1 MARSSSPNVPR
12 LDTNNRTLSLDKVPQ
27 LVGQLGSDG
36 IASLK
41 ADESLAPPGK
51 SRAPRSL
58 KAAFDAVGDSRR
70 ESLTDTASE
79 TASEEDYDSLKHD
92 PAVLAEGAKGG
103 GLVLETIG
111 QSTVNSGAKS
121 FGSIKTSSTKSRPGP
136 ARLKSIPVTLNK
148 LKEKG
153 RYILT
158 ADDDALREILRAG
171 MERVKQEKNPSS
183 AKRKSK
189 FSDLVFTRRFTAFDR
204 QNVESAASPFHG
216 FFTLFWLGTGIY
228 MLQIAAANWQ
238 KHGNVLGSNEI
249 MGLMFQRDL
258 VVLGLSDGVMCASTY
273 FGVALQ
279 HLIFRGWLSWNRQGW
294 IIQSLWQAFF
304 LFVVLAWTLFREW
317 PWTHTVFFVLHG
329 IVMLMKQHS
338 YAFCKIQSHSEDLY
352 SNDIADNGHLSEV
365 YKMRAKLQLKLKQLD
380 NIETVETPSATTPKA
395 SSLTTSYLDFRP
407 TSNDL
412 NQRRQSLRR
421 NSIHEEASNISQI
434 AAAIESGEPLD
445 VDQVQAFQRIINWEI
460 DALAEDL
467 KGKCTNS
474 GNYYPKNLNAANH
487 FEYIVLPT
495 LVYELEYPRSDSIN
509 WYYVAEKAVAVFGI
523 LGIMN
528 LVSQTF
534 IYPVVVR
541 TIEMKD
547 AGMSI
552 QERLREFPWILSDL
566 IFPFMME
573 YMMTWYVIWECILNL
588 LAEITY
594 FADRGFY
601 DDWWNSVSW
610 DQFARDWNRPVH
622 NFLLRHV
629 YHSSISSMRVNKYTA
644 TLITFFLSACVHE
657 LVMWCLFKKLRGYLL
672 FLQMTQIPLVQLSRS
687 RFLKG
692 RATLG
697 NLIFWIGIFTG
708 PSLLCS
714 LYLII

>member
-1 MARSSSPNVPR
+1 MAPSASAEAPVVTSRS
-12 LDTNNRTLSLDKVPQ
+12 LSDEKFEKVPQ
-27 LVGQLGSDG
+27 LVGHMDEDG
-36 IASLK
+36 TAHLK
-41 ADESLAPPGK
+41 PDSTFTRPSNSEP
-51 SRAPRSL
+51 PRSL
-58 KAAFDAVGDSRR
+58 KKALDAAADNRRGGSSDAG
-70 ESLTDTASE
+70 SE
-79 TASEEDYDSLKHD
+79 TQSEEDYDALRLD
-92 PAVLAEGAKGG
+92 PNAVVLGGKGG
-103 GLVLETIG
+103 GFAAEANGKGVDNPDVDKALENI
-111 QSTVNSGAKS
+111 KS
-121 FGSIKTSSTKSRPGP
+121 SSLSRPAA
-136 ARLKSIPVTLNK
+136 ARLKSIPITLNK

-158 ADDDALREILRAG
+158 ADDDALREILRVG
-171 MERVKQEKNPSS
+171 IEREKNPSA
-183 AKRKSK
+183 AKRRSK

-204 QNVESAASPFHG
+204 QNAESADSPFHG
-216 FFTLFWLGTGIY
+216 FFTLFWLGTAIY
-228 MLQIAAANWQ
+228 MLQIAARNYQ
-238 KHGNVLGSNEI
+238 KYGNPLGSNEI
-249 MGLMFQRDL
+249 MGLMFHRE
-258 VVLGLSDGVMCASTY
+258 VIMLGLSDGVMCASTG
-273 FGVALQ
+273 FSLVLQ
-279 HLIFRGWLSWNRQGW
+279 KLIRKGYLSWDREGW
-294 IIQSLWQAFF
+294 IIQSIWQAFF
-304 LFVVLAWTLFREW
+304 LVAVLEWTLIREW
-317 PWTHTVFFVLHG
+317 PWTHTVFFVLHS
-329 IVMLMKQHS
+329 VTMLMKMH
-338 YAFCKIQSHSEDLY
+338 
-352 SNDIADNGHLSEV
+352 NDEALKLPPIILTLNLDNGHLSES
-365 YKMRAKLQLKLKQLD
+365 YKMRATLEKKLKQLD
-380 NIETVETPSATTPKA
+380 AVNPVATPSATTPSF
-395 SSLTTSYLDFRP
+395 SSLTTSYLDYQP
-407 TSNDL
+407 TANDM
-412 NQRRQSLRR
+412 NQRRHSRSK
-421 NSIHEEASNISQI
+421 SIDNGESSINQV
-434 AAAIESGEPLD
+434 AAAIESGGPLD
-445 VDQVQAFQRIINWEI
+445 IDQIQAFERIIKWEI
-460 DALAEDL
+460 DALSEDL
-467 KGKCTNS
+467 KGKCTTS
-474 GNYYPKNLNAANH
+474 GNIYPKNLTVANH

-547 AGMSI
+547 AGLPL
-552 QERLREFPWILSDL
+552 QERLKEFPWILSDL

-588 LAEITY
+588 LAEVTY

-601 DDWWNSVSW
+601 SDWWNSVSW

-629 YHSSISSMRVNKYTA
+629 YHSSISSMKINKNTA

-672 FLQMTQIPLVQLSRS
+672 ILQMSQLPLVQLSRS
-687 RFLKG
+687 RFLRG

>member
-1 MARSSSPNVPR
+1 MARSSSPTVPR
-12 LDTNNRTLSLDKVPQ
+12 LDTNNRTSSLDKASQ
-27 LVGQLGSDG
+27 LVGQLGPGG

-41 ADESLAPPGK
+41 ADESSAWP
-51 SRAPRSL
+51 SRLGAPRSL
-58 KAAFDAVGDSRR
+58 KAAFDAVKDSRR
-70 ESLTDTASE
+70 ENLTDTTSE
-79 TASEEDYDSLKHD
+79 TASEEDYDSLNHD

-103 GLVLETIG
+103 GLVLETNG
-111 QSTVNSGAKS
+111 RSTVSPGVKS
-121 FGSIKTSSTKSRPGP
+121 FGSIKTPSTKSRPGP
-136 ARLKSIPVTLNK
+136 VRLKSIPVTLNK

-171 MERVKQEKNPSS
+171 MEREKNPSS
-183 AKRKSK
+183 VKRKSK

-238 KHGNVLGSNEI
+238 KHGNILGSNEI

-258 VVLGLSDGVMCASTY
+258 VVLGLSDGLMCASTY

-279 HLIFRGWLSWNRQGW
+279 HVIFRGWLSWNRQGW

-304 LFVVLAWTLFREW
+304 LFAVLAWTLFREW

-338 YAFCKIQSHSEDLY
+338 YAFY
-352 SNDIADNGHLSEV
+352 NGHLSDV
-365 YKMRAKLQLKLKQLD
+365 YKMRAKLLQKLKLLE
-380 NIETVETPSATTPKA
+380 NIETVETPSATTPKV

-407 TSNDL
+407 NSNDL
-412 NQRRQSLRR
+412 NQHRQSLRR
-421 NSIHEEASNISQI
+421 SSIHEEASNISQI

-460 DALAEDL
+460 DALTEDL

-495 LVYELEYPRSDSIN
+495 LVYELEYPRSESIN
-509 WYYVAEKAVAVFGI
+509 WYYVAEKAVAVFGV

-547 AGMSI
+547 AGMTI

-629 YHSSISSMRVNKYTA
+629 YHSSISSMKVNKYTA

-692 RATLG
+692 RETLG